1 MSTVPAIVQ
10 MLREHQFD
18 SAIPIVSQ
26 MLRDAAAQSPKR
38 LSEVARDLVRWQG
51 VFRST
56 AEAAAAEPYFRTVY
70 DLLQELAGPESPAA
84 LSAAENL
91 AGILGSVDKVDEA
104 IALREKILAHL
115 DPLVS
120 RDDRRV
126 DMIRNGL
133 AILYQRA
140 GRDDKLNQL
149 YGDAR
154 LCEHLQ
160 TAEEYVRAH
169 GGHVVFRGQPW
180 SANCRVWIYFDVTLD
195 CERLIE
201 SLGLDPCVRIHDH
214 RGTHDGSERGIV
226 CTIHNDAIMGRHPLS

>member
-1 MSTVPAIVQ
+1 
-10 MLREHQFD
+10 MLREAT
-18 SAIPIVSQ
+18 S
-26 MLRDAAAQSPKR
+26 QSPQHLKK
-38 LSEVARDLVRWQG
+38 VARDLVRWQG
-51 VFRST
+51 VFRNT

-70 DLLQELAGPESPAA
+70 DLLKELAGPEAPVT

-104 IALREKILAHL
+104 IALREKVLAHL
-115 DPLVS
+115 NTPAS
-120 RDDRRV
+120 RNDGRI

-133 AILYQRA
+133 AILYRRA

-149 YGDAR
+149 YGDSR

-195 CERLIE
+195 CERLIQD
-201 SLGLDPCVRIHDH
+201 LGLHPCVKIHDH

-226 CTIHNDAIMGRHPLS
+226 CTIHNDGIMGRHPDA

>member
-26 MLRDAAAQSPKR
+26 MLREAAAQSPQR
-38 LSEVARDLVRWQG
+38 LTEVARDLVRWQG
-51 VFRST
+51 VFRNI
-56 AEAAAAEPYFRTVY
+56 AEAAAAEPYFRAVY
-70 DLLQELAGPESPAA
+70 DLLRELAGPEAPAA

-104 IALREKILAHL
+104 IALREKVLAHL
-115 DPLVS
+115 STQTSGDQG
-120 RDDRRV
+120 RV
-126 DMIRNGL
+126 DMVRNGL
-133 AILYQRA
+133 AILYRRA

-160 TAEEYVRAH
+160 TAAEYVQAH
-169 GGHVVFRGQPW
+169 GAHVVFRGQPW
-180 SANCRVWIYFDVTLD
+180 SANCHVWIYFDVTLD
-195 CERLIE
+195 CERLIQG
-201 SLGLDPCVRIHDH
+201 LGLDPCVQIHDH

-226 CTIHNDAIMGRHPLS
+226 CTIHNDGIMGPHPDA